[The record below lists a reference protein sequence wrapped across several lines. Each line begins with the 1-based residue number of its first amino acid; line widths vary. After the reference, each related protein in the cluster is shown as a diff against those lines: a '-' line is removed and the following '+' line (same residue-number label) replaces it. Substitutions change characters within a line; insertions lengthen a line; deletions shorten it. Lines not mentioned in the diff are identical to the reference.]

1 MNRGNIVGEEFEEY
15 VRQQIRLRQSAHGAG
30 YGKDIAV
37 KRTNRI
43 SNYLNNRTAWVKLA
57 SSVNVFGDGIVSFN
71 ENDEIDKDSIQSG
84 EKRLRDIGLSNVSSY
99 VGQGLAEKAVL
110 FNGLSELTPSTYSTD
125 ENGKTTKTNGKY
137 RFRSGVSRTNS
148 LWTNK
153 AYGLGGTEFGLQPMP
168 GIVSADIKCKNRGS
182 IRSAEVQIKAFNRFQ
197 FDIIEILYMRLGYT
211 MMLEWGWDKFL
222 RNKDGNIVNVG
233 NTLIED
239 FWFKPGNSTSQ
250 LEMLDNIEVY
260 REKYSGNYDAFFGK
274 VTNFDWNFNPDGSYD
289 ITLSLI
295 TIGDIIESL
304 SILKPVVGTEGKT
317 GKNDNTLQNFLN
329 KTKTLNLWNNNDTR
343 YFRVPKYRSS
353 GPKEKSN
360 LAYIGNGFNI
370 KPTVAAPEQFRYFIQ
385 LKHLLDLIR
394 KGCID
399 DVYNSSLEKP
409 ENIIDIDTNPDENLM
424 ALRDG
429 MTSCDP
435 RICIHRPDTLN
446 KTTLKPNK
454 ILPNS
459 GLFITTKNAKTRS

>member
-239 FWFKPGNSTSQ
+239 FWC
-250 LEMLDNIEVY
+250 
-260 REKYSGNYDAFFGK
+260 
-274 VTNFDWNFNPDGSYD
+274 
-289 ITLSLI
+289 
-295 TIGDIIESL
+295 
-304 SILKPVVGTEGKT
+304 
-317 GKNDNTLQNFLN
+317 
-329 KTKTLNLWNNNDTR
+329 
-343 YFRVPKYRSS
+343 
-353 GPKEKSN
+353 
-360 LAYIGNGFNI
+360 
-370 KPTVAAPEQFRYFIQ
+370 
-385 LKHLLDLIR
+385 HDL
-394 KGCID
+394 
-399 DVYNSSLEKP
+399 
-409 ENIIDIDTNPDENLM
+409 
-424 ALRDG
+424 
-429 MTSCDP
+429 
-435 RICIHRPDTLN
+435 
-446 KTTLKPNK
+446 
-454 ILPNS
+454 
-459 GLFITTKNAKTRS
+459 